1 MLEKLKERKIILA
14 SQSPRRHYLLKQLG
28 LEFTVIDGEVEEN
41 YPEDMAPEEIAVY
54 LAEKKADHFNN
65 CINDDKDIL
74 ITADTIV
81 SIAGRILGKP
91 VNHQDAER
99 MLRLLSGNT
108 HTVFTGVCIRSKDKT
123 VTFYSTTE
131 VTFKS
136 LSDEEIRYYLDNYK
150 PFDKAGAY
158 GAQEWIG
165 YIAITRIDGS
175 YSNVMGL
182 PIQKL
187 YEELLRF

>member
-1 MLEKLKERKIILA
+1 MLEKLHERRIFLA

-28 LEFTVIDGEVEEN
+28 LEFTVINGEAEEDF
-41 YPEDMAPEEIAVY
+41 PEGMSPEKIAVY
-54 LAEKKADHFNN
+54 LAEKKADHFAY
-65 CINDDKDIL
+65 CINDPRDIL

-81 SIAGRILGKP
+81 SIAGQILGKP
-91 VNHQDAER
+91 IDRQDAER
-99 MLRLLSGNT
+99 MMRLLSDNT
-108 HTVFTGVCIRSKDKT
+108 HTVFTGVCLRSPGKNI
-123 VTFYSTTE
+123 TFCARTE

-136 LSDEEIRYYLDNYK
+136 LNDDEIRYYLDNYK

-175 YSNVMGL
+175 YFNVMGL
-182 PIQKL
+182 PIQQL